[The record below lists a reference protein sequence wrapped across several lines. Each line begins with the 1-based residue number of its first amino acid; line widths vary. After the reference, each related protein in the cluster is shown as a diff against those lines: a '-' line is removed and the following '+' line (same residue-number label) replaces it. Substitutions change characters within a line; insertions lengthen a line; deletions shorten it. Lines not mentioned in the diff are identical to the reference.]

1 MDPSLMLQKVK
12 ERLPEKRYNH
22 VLGVMNTAVA
32 LAKVYGVSEEQA
44 RIAAI
49 LHDVAKYAD
58 RDWMRGIIEKENMD
72 PLLLDYHHELWH
84 APVGAYLAAYEFGVA
99 DQEILDAIRYHTTG
113 RAAMTDL
120 EKIVYIADMIEP
132 SRKFPGVER
141 LRVMKNDGLDQLMEA
156 SIRQSIEFLTSKNQP
171 VYPDSLKCLK
181 HFEQQKGNVKYD

>member
-141 LRVMKNDGLDQLMEA
+141 LRAMKNDGLNQLMEA